1 MRMWMVDPSKMCR
14 KHLLG
19 EHVETHMFLGTLR
32 KKKSIKGYIS
42 NNLLE
47 PLSLQQRHDA
57 LVAEM
62 TRRNMRHNTPL
73 TIDDELDYLS
83 NSELNFRI
91 NRESSELELKNRCF
105 NCKF

>member
-1 MRMWMVDPSKMCR
+1 MVDPSKMCK

-32 KKKSIKGYIS
+32 KRKSIKGYIK

-47 PLSLQQRHDA
+47 PLSLKQRHDE

-62 TRRNMRHNTPL
+62 NRRGMNHNTPL
-73 TIDDELDYLS
+73 IINNELNYLS
-83 NSELNFRI
+83 SEDLNHKI
-91 NRESSELELKNRCF
+91 NRENSEGELKSRCF
-105 NCKF
+105 NCRF